1 MSLTIGLTG
10 GIASGKSTVSK
21 MFQAI
26 GIQVIDADIEARLAV
41 EKGERAYNDIVN
53 YFGEEILQQDGSI
66 NREKLGSIVFHDES
80 KRKALNSFV
89 HPAVRERMLAKVEE
103 AKNNGSQAIVLDI
116 PLLIEGKL
124 QYMADKILLV
134 YVDEE
139 TQLKRLMERN
149 QFSKEDALARINS
162 QMPLKEKIEFADA
175 VIDNNGT
182 IENTEQQLKEIL
194 TQWGLKEI

>member
-66 NREKLGSIVFHDES
+66 NREKLGSIVFHDEL

-103 AKNNGSQAIVLDI
+103 AKDNGSQAIVLDI

-139 TQLKRLMERN
+139 TQLKRLMDRN

-175 VIDNNGT
+175 VIDNNAT

>member
-21 MFQAI
+21 MLREI
-26 GIQVIDADIEARLAV
+26 GIPVIDADIEARLAV
-41 EKGERAYNDIVN
+41 EQGEAAYNDIVR
-53 YFGEEILQQDGSI
+53 YFGKDILDQDGNI
-66 NREKLGSIVFHDES
+66 NREKLGLIVFHDEE

-103 AKNNGSQAIVLDI
+103 AKQNKEKAIVLDI
-116 PLLIEGKL
+116 PLLIEGNL

-134 YVDEE
+134 YVNEE
-139 TQLKRLMERN
+139 TQLQRLMERN
-149 QFSKEDALARINS
+149 HYSKEEALARINS
-162 QMPLKEKIEFADA
+162 QMPIAEKVKHADK

-182 IENTEQQLKEIL
+182 IAETKQQLEQIL
-194 TQWGLKEI
+194 AQWGI